1 MQQQYLDGAITNGER
16 YNKVVEI
23 WSAITEKVADE
34 MFGAMQQDDKSG
46 RDEPDLRH
54 GRLRR
59 SRIETADPSA
69 LRYAR
74 TDGQAFGRNHRDA
87 DHGELPRR
95 PHRAGVLHLH
105 PRRS

>member
-16 YNKVVEI
+16 YNKVIEI

-34 MFGAMQQDDKSG
+34 MFGQMQQRDKEG
-46 RDEPDLRH
+46 AHQPDLRH

-59 SRIETADPSA
+59 SRIETADSPA
-69 LRYAR
+69 LRHAR

-87 DHGELPRR
+87 RSR
-95 PHRAGVLHLH
+95 PTSAKG
-105 PRRS
+105 